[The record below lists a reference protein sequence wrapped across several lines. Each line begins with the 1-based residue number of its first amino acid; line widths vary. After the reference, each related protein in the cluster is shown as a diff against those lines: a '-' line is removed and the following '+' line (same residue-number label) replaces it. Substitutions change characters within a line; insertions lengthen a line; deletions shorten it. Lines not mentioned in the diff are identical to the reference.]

1 MIIGKLKHK
10 ITIEEKTKVSDGA
23 GGWTETW
30 VAFASNVS
38 ASIDPISGKEFF
50 EAQQTQSSV
59 SHKIRIRYKS
69 GVLPS
74 MRVNFK
80 GRIFAITSPPINWEE
95 RNRDMLLMCSEVIP
109 VAN

>member
-1 MIIGKLKHK
+1 LKIGKLRHR
-10 ITIEEKTKVSDGA
+10 ITIEQKAKVSDGA
-23 GGWTETW
+23 GGYTESW
-30 VAFASNVS
+30 VPFVTIWASV
-38 ASIDPISGKEFF
+38 DPVSGKEYY
-50 EAQQTQSSV
+50 EAQQMQSSV

-80 GRIFAITSPPINWEE
+80 ERIFAVESVINWEE
-95 RNRDMLLMCSEVIP
+95 RNRDMMLMCTEVTP

>member
-1 MIIGKLKHK
+1 MNIGKMRHR
-10 ITIEEKTKVSDGA
+10 ITIEQKTKVSDGA
-23 GGWTETW
+23 GGYTESW
-30 VAFASNVS
+30 VPFVTVW
-38 ASIDPISGKEFF
+38 ASIDPVSGKEFF

-69 GVLPS
+69 GVLPA

-80 GRIFAITSPPINWEE
+80 GRIFGIESVINWEE
-95 RNRDMLLMCSEVIP
+95 RNRDMLLMCSEVTP

>member
-1 MIIGKLKHK
+1 MIIGKLRHK
-10 ITIEEKTKVSDGA
+10 ITIEQKTKVSDGA

-38 ASIDPISGKEFF
+38 AAIDPVSGKEFF

-59 SHKIRIRYKS
+59 SHKIRIRYKP

-95 RNRDMLLMCSEVIP
+95 RNRDMMIMCSEVIP

>member
-10 ITIEEKTKVSDGA
+10 ITIEKKTKVSDGA

-30 VAFASNVS
+30 MPFVSNVS

-59 SHKIRIRYKS
+59 SHKIRIRYKP

-80 GRIFAITSPPINWEE
+80 GRIFAIESVINWEE
-95 RNRDMLLMCSEVIP
+95 RNRDMMLMCSEEVP

>member
-1 MIIGKLKHK
+1 MKIGKMRHR
-10 ITIEEKTKVSDGA
+10 ITIEQKTRVPDGA
-23 GGWTETW
+23 GGYTESW
-30 VAFASNVS
+30 VAFVSNVS
-38 ASIDPISGKEFF
+38 ASIDPVSGKEFF
-50 EAQQTQSSV
+50 EAQQTQSEV
-59 SHKIRIRYKS
+59 SHKIRIRYKL

-80 GRIFAITSPPINWEE
+80 GRIFAMTSPPINWEE